1 MYYLRSG
8 SCYRGAIGVPHGVA
22 DYMMICLRVQDK
34 RLIEGI
40 GARNPRRSLARS
52 TSTDETVCD
61 RIAFAHID
69 IICRLTVRT
78 EV

>member
-1 MYYLRSG
+1 
-8 SCYRGAIGVPHGVA
+8 
-22 DYMMICLRVQDK
+22 MMICLRVQGK

-40 GARNPRRSLARS
+40 GARNPHLSLARS

-61 RIAFAHID
+61 RIAFAYIG